1 MNKLIMKVIVEQ
13 PPLNRV
19 SYKIV
24 VCEYLLQTQ
33 QVPEQKRKVRDR
45 RRKERSRKGRDR
57 KTGREES
64 MVSREGEDMVDMLE
78 DSLEVCG

>member
-1 MNKLIMKVIVEQ
+1 M
-13 PPLNRV
+13 
-19 SYKIV
+19 
-24 VCEYLLQTQ
+24 
-33 QVPEQKRKVRDR
+33 PEQKRKVRER